1 MSHTPEHCGTAHR
14 KLICCLLALEIADYD
29 AKPVFD
35 QIRLT
40 QDFHNLLFDATG
52 RTTSRDLVSIVEE
65 DGALLSFLAD
75 PKECFTTALAIR
87 EATLTQGR
95 YRDLPLRIGINLGK
109 AQIAE
114 DAFGHPHVSG
124 EGRQDAH
131 RLLRQGPPR
140 QISVARQFVELL
152 SRTAP
157 ELAELLEYQGLYSDT
172 VGPPL
177 CLYRVAPPQNPGP
190 ERLSDQAPTPTVSSG
205 VIDAP
210 TQSDL
215 APIAVSAQSMAKSRT
230 WLRRPWLGYA
240 LLPLLVG
247 AAIVTLSSRLRV
259 EAPVFRP
266 AAQLAAATPQPTA
279 PKAAESLLAP
289 VAPQEMTRSAVTT
302 LAVLANDPKRPR
314 PAASWR
320 TKPRKQAA
328 PAARR
333 IQESVPPTF
342 KKAAAPEERLEPERR
357 AGVDEPT
364 KAPSVQGPRSATLLL
379 AVKPWGEVYVDGK
392 KIGITP
398 PLKRFDV
405 PLGRHLITITNSSLP
420 IYQRE
425 VTLEPD
431 AKMTVAHDFSCVSTR
446 EKVCREG
453 FGKGLELPSRFR
465 LETAEAGR

>member
-1 MSHTPEHCGTAHR
+1 
-14 KLICCLLALEIADYD
+14 
-29 AKPVFD
+29 
-35 QIRLT
+35 
-40 QDFHNLLFDATG
+40 
-52 RTTSRDLVSIVEE
+52 
-65 DGALLSFLAD
+65 
-75 PKECFTTALAIR
+75 
-87 EATLTQGR
+87 
-95 YRDLPLRIGINLGK
+95 
-109 AQIAE
+109 
-114 DAFGHPHVSG
+114 
-124 EGRQDAH
+124 
-131 RLLRQGPPR
+131 
-140 QISVARQFVELL
+140 
-152 SRTAP
+152 
-157 ELAELLEYQGLYSDT
+157 
-172 VGPPL
+172 
-177 CLYRVAPPQNPGP
+177 
-190 ERLSDQAPTPTVSSG
+190 
-205 VIDAP
+205 
-210 TQSDL
+210 
-215 APIAVSAQSMAKSRT
+215 
-230 WLRRPWLGYA
+230 
-240 LLPLLVG
+240 
-247 AAIVTLSSRLRV
+247 
-259 EAPVFRP
+259 
-266 AAQLAAATPQPTA
+266 
-279 PKAAESLLAP
+279 
-289 VAPQEMTRSAVTT
+289 MTRSAVTT
-302 LAVLANDPKRPR
+302 PAVLANDPKRPR